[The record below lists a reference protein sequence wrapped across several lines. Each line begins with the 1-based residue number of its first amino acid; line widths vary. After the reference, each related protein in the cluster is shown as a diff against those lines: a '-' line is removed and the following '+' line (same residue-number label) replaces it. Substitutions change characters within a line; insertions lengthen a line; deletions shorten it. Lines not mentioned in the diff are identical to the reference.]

1 MTFDID
7 APTDTRTVFQREAA
21 ESFERGIAT
30 LTDMAEGQTD
40 PTAVARVT
48 DKRDALAAVWER
60 QGDRIQNVRSLN
72 DLAAIIG
79 FITLEGEDRV
89 TSSEGTLQGEAL
101 AVSYLRSLVTFLD

>member
-7 APTDTRTVFQREAA
+7 APADTRTVFQREAA

-30 LTDMAEGQTD
+30 LTDMAEGTK
-40 PTAVARVT
+40 PEAAERIIA
-48 DKRDALAAVWER
+48 KRNALAAVWER
-60 QGDRIQNVRSLN
+60 QGDRIQNVTSLN

-89 TSSEGTLQGEAL
+89 DASEGTLQGETL
-101 AVSYLRSLVTFLD
+101 AISYLRNLVSFLD